1 MGSAA
6 WDDLVHHLR
15 ELEVLDGARALLG
28 WDEQTFMPRKAAEQR
43 GEQLGLLSRLAHER
57 ITDPRITRWLDALDD
72 QDPVQAACR
81 RNLGRVYERERRVPA
96 ELVDRLAR
104 AKSAGFASWLEA
116 KERSDY
122 SSFAPALERVLDLSR
137 ERATAIAPERHPY
150 DVVLEESDPG
160 TSVSSLRP
168 LFARLRDGL
177 VPLLEAIAAK
187 PALES
192 LEGRFELGGQWEL
205 SREVARALGF
215 DFDSGRLDHSEHPF
229 TVGLGAGD
237 VRITTHLRPTDLL
250 GGLGG
255 TIHECGHAL
264 YELGLP
270 RELGGTTVA
279 EAASA
284 GLHESQSRLWE
295 NLIGRSLPFCRWL
308 SRQLPR
314 HFPTQPVSAEQLYR
328 AQNRVERG
336 LCRIQADEVSYNLHI
351 IVRFEL
357 ELSLFERRLGVAE
370 LARAWADK
378 YQQYL
383 GVAPATDAEGVLQDA
398 HWSDGGFG
406 YFPSYTLGNLYA
418 ASLGAAMAA
427 ALPELWSEVEQGQ
440 FSRVLEW
447 LRSAVH
453 RHGHLREAP
462 DIVRAAV
469 GERDPVSDLL
479 AQLWARYGALYGVA
493 PCADATRVP

>member
-6 WDDLVHHLR
+6 WDDLVQHLH

-43 GEQLGLLSRLAHER
+43 GEQLALLSWLAHER
-57 ITDPRITRWLDALDD
+57 ITDARVGRWLEALDEN
-72 QDPVQAACR
+72 DPLQAACR

-96 ELVDRLAR
+96 ELVERLAR
-104 AKSAGFASWLEA
+104 AKSAGFARWLEA

-122 SSFAPALERVLDLSR
+122 SSFAPALERVLGLSC
-137 ERATAIAPERHPY
+137 ERAAAIAPDRHPY

-160 TSVSSLRP
+160 TSVAMLRP

-177 VPLLEAIAAK
+177 LPLLDAIAAK
-187 PALES
+187 PAPDGLHA
-192 LEGRFELGGQWEL
+192 RFELAGQWEL

-215 DFDSGRLDHSEHPF
+215 DFDAGRLDHAEHPF

-237 VRITTHLRPTDLL
+237 VRITTHLRPDDLL
-250 GGLGG
+250 GGLGA

-270 RELGGTTVA
+270 RELMGTTVA

-295 NLIGRSLPFCRWL
+295 NFIGRSLPFCRWL
-308 SRQLPR
+308 ARQVNR
-314 HFPTQPVSAEQLYR
+314 YFPAEPVSAEQLYQ
-328 AQNRVERG
+328 AQNRVARG

-357 ELSLFERRLGVAE
+357 ELGLFERRLGVGDLGA
-370 LARAWADK
+370 AWAEK
-378 YQQYL
+378 YRQYL
-383 GVAPATDAEGVLQDA
+383 GVEPATDAEGVLQDA
-398 HWSDGGFG
+398 HWSDGSFG

-418 ASLGAAMAA
+418 ASFGVALGNE
-427 ALPELWSEVEQGQ
+427 LPGLWSEVEQGQ
-440 FSRVLEW
+440 FGSVLEW
-447 LRSAVH
+447 LRTHVH
-453 RHGHLREAP
+453 GQGHWREAP
-462 DIVRAAV
+462 EIVRSAA
-469 GERDPVSDLL
+469 GDRDPVQDLL
-479 AQLWARYGALYGVA
+479 AHLWARHGTLYGVA
-493 PCADATRVP
+493 PRVS